1 MDSGPQGMHAQ
12 FVADITTLPT
22 AGTVFF
28 DVRDEGRSLRLSW
41 HRDSD
46 TFVFSLWRGDRCSG
60 SFQLAVADAPQLI
73 HAMVSA
79 LTNDQPAALAQISVS

>member
-1 MDSGPQGMHAQ
+1 M
-12 FVADITTLPT
+12 ADITTLPT

-41 HRDSD
+41 HRESD
-46 TFVFSLWRGDRCSG
+46 TFVLSLWRGDRCSG
-60 SFQLAVADAPQLI
+60 SFQLAATDAPQLI

-79 LTNDQPAALAQISVS
+79 LATDQPAALAQISAG